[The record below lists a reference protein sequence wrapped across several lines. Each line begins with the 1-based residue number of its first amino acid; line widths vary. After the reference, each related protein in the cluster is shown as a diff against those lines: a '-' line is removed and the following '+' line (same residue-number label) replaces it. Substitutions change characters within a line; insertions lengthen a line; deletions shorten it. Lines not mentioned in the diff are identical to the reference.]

1 MTGLRPVRAS
11 ILVVEDDPVLA
22 HTLVDVLEL
31 SGYRVWHA
39 ADGQEARIYIER
51 ARPDLILLDLVLPDI
66 DGLVFCSLLKGI
78 VDVPIIVCS
87 GSSRRSDPVLAL
99 KLGADD
105 FVRKPFEVEALLARI
120 EAVLRRAPPRADGTT
135 PLPPPPRQTEL
146 RVGDLLIEPARRRAT
161 LAGEVVPLTPT
172 EFRLLTVLVAHPESV
187 LTRDWLAREVWGYA
201 DASNGRTI
209 DVHVRRL
216 RIKLSHGR
224 VHGPSIVSVR
234 GMGYRITAD
243 DGAMSA
249 AQGAISAA

>member
-1 MTGLRPVRAS
+1 MTGLRTVRAS
-11 ILVVEDDPVLA
+11 ILIVEDDPLLA
-22 HTLVDVLEL
+22 RTLVDVLEL
-31 SGYRVWHA
+31 AGYRLWHA
-39 ADGQEARIYIER
+39 ADGQEARAYIER

-66 DGLVFCSLLKGI
+66 DGLVLCSVLKGI

-105 FVRKPFEVEALLARI
+105 FVRKPFELEDLLARI

-135 PLPPPPRQTEL
+135 LLPPPRQTEL
-146 RVGDLLIEPARRRAT
+146 RVGDLVIEPARRRTT
-161 LAGEVVPLTPT
+161 LAGDVVPLTPT
-172 EFRLLTVLVAHPESV
+172 EFRLLTVLAAHPESV
-187 LTRDWLAREVWGYA
+187 LTRDWLAQEVWGYA

-216 RIKLSHGR
+216 RIKLSRGP
-224 VHGPSIVSVR
+224 VPGPSIVSVR

-243 DGAMSA
+243 DGVIS
-249 AQGAISAA
+249 GSAISAA